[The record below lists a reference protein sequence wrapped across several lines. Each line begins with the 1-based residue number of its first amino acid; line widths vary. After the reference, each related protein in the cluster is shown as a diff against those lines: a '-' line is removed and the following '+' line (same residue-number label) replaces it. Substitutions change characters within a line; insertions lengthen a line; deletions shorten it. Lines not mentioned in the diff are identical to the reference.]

1 MIILKGKSNQFNVTQ
16 TQPDVIRANQS
27 ILEYELV
34 ASLLLNPASRLKC
47 THDHMYQILAMATAA
62 FPRRRFCIMRDLMPI
77 DVMLSEAEIDLLSD
91 SGAQP
96 TILYARSIV

>member
-1 MIILKGKSNQFNVTQ
+1 
-16 TQPDVIRANQS
+16 
-27 ILEYELV
+27 
-34 ASLLLNPASRLKC
+34 
-47 THDHMYQILAMATAA
+47 MYQILAMATAA